1 MRLIDADKTIGLLK
15 TRLYETALNN
25 ATVNC
30 DASYLYTECADN
42 RIEVW
47 IDEMPTVETEPV
59 RHAHW
64 EQSKEDGALFCS
76 YCGRPSYDSH
86 DEWVE
91 FNGMKALALVYPY
104 YCGYCGSKMDEVT
117 E

>member
-1 MRLIDADKTIGLLK
+1 MRLIDADKTIGILK

-47 IDEMPTVETEPV
+47 IDEMPTVDAEPIKRGCWV
-59 RHAHW
+59 GIG
-64 EQSKEDGALFCS
+64 D
-76 YCGRPSYDSH
+76 YPY
-86 DEWVE
+86 DEWE
-91 FNGMKALALVYPY
+91 CDCCGATWSSGYLRELR
-104 YCGYCGSKMDEVT
+104 YCPNCGAKMEKVT

>member
-42 RIEVW
+42 RIAAW
-47 IDEMPTVETEPV
+47 INEQPTVDAESVV
-59 RHAHW
+59 RCKDCKYYIADGCDECALMSAKSIIASINNKRWHSDFYCAW
-64 EQSKEDGALFCS
+64 GERRED
-76 YCGRPSYDSH
+76 
-86 DEWVE
+86 
-91 FNGMKALALVYPY
+91 
-104 YCGYCGSKMDEVT
+104 
-117 E
+117 